1 MGYLCVQSTYS
12 DNEFRSTVSAYEG
25 FGGGYFFG
33 GLPGGLVCG
42 ATPAWELVLGAREEG
57 DMGVSVS
64 RIKRGEVGE
73 FLIG

>member
-1 MGYLCVQSTYS
+1 MNFALLSQNTKAMGRGDL
-12 DNEFRSTVSAYEG
+12 
-25 FGGGYFFG
+25 FG

-42 ATPAWELVLGAREEG
+42 MTPAWELVLGAREEG